1 MMGQLV
7 TPWQDI
13 PVAPSGSKARES
25 DRNLASERHLG
36 QQDKFCTNRPNIR
49 LQPPLTFYML
59 QLAF

>member
-1 MMGQLV
+1 MMDQLV

-13 PVAPSGSKARES
+13 PVAPSGSKARDS

-36 QQDKFCTNRPNIR
+36 QQDKSCKNRPNIR
-49 LQPPLTFYML
+49 LQPPLILHML